1 MSKERIQTTDPIA
14 LLREMVAIP
23 SYVKRE
29 GDGSYEANETHMG
42 EFVADYIRRNTDMV
56 VETQEVV
63 DGRFNV
69 IARGKGPT
77 SVMMLGH
84 LDTVQPR
91 QGYKHPPFSAVVEDG
106 KLYGLGS
113 CDMKSGISSI
123 LTAAATVEKTDGL
136 MLLFYI
142 DEEYDFAGMK
152 AYVQKVPEDLRP
164 KIIVSA
170 DGEEMEVMYACRG
183 LIEVSG
189 FIRGESGHAG
199 RSDSGKN
206 AIYKAVDAIREVK
219 AHLAKQFVSPQMG
232 TTTLN
237 LAYLRGGLDDGLDK
251 DGVRQ
256 FGKEGNNI
264 PDLAQFVIDVR
275 PATPDLNAQQIL
287 EMIEA
292 SCKEQKVEL
301 EETSIRHDLGA
312 WLSPIEDAQ
321 DALDIIRQQ
330 VGTVNLKDPG
340 SFVYVDVA
348 MLWQKL
354 RRSAVVVGPGA
365 PGTAPSNNEHVVEDE
380 VYKAAELFKRIIEK
394 YQR

>member
-1 MSKERIQTTDPIA
+1 M
-14 LLREMVAIP
+14 
-23 SYVKRE
+23 
-29 GDGSYEANETHMG
+29 
-42 EFVADYIRRNTDMV
+42 
-56 VETQEVV
+56 
-63 DGRFNV
+63 
-69 IARGKGPT
+69 
-77 SVMMLGH
+77 
-84 LDTVQPR
+84 
-91 QGYKHPPFSAVVEDG
+91 
-106 KLYGLGS
+106 
-113 CDMKSGISSI
+113 
-123 LTAAATVEKTDGL
+123 
-136 MLLFYI
+136 
-142 DEEYDFAGMK
+142 
-152 AYVQKVPEDLRP
+152 
-164 KIIVSA
+164 
-170 DGEEMEVMYACRG
+170 
-183 LIEVSG
+183 
-189 FIRGESGHAG
+189 
-199 RSDSGKN
+199 
-206 AIYKAVDAIREVK
+206 
-219 AHLAKQFVSPQMG
+219 AKQFVSPQMG

-340 SFVYVDVA
+340 SFGYVDVA

-354 RRSAVVVGPGA
+354 RCSAVVVGPGA
-365 PGTAPSNNEHVVEDE
+365 RGTAHSNNEHVVEDE